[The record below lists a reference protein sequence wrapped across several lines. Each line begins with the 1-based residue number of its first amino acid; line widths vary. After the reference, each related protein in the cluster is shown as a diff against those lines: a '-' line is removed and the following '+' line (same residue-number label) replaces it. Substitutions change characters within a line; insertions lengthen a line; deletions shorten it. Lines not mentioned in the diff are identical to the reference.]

1 MKQLSTPKRIWI
13 PLLVGVSAVI
23 GATNASALSVSA
35 KPSKPAVQSIRASA
49 KSSKGTVDVSVTF
62 SIASTNVKSPILQ
75 TQVKVGT
82 KICTA
87 NRTATK
93 CTVKA
98 VVSGK
103 TYKVL
108 ARAKNRNGFGAWS
121 SGISFTTN
129 SRLTW
134 TRTVTTKPSVVTT
147 APTTV
152 TTTPSTATTTPSTAT
167 TSPSTAT
174 TTPITTPTTT
184 LPVLRTDLSKAS
196 VLGIS
201 TVKLTKVGG
210 ISSSGVQ
217 STRVRKYAV
226 GDVIFKT
233 SGIVAYAQADTSS
246 QSGSKLLAVSTSGA
260 VSDAIS
266 SGTAVVR
273 DFYSAPNGN
282 VYIVF
287 ESKVALT
294 TGGVT
299 CLLAVVDVST
309 GVPTCV
315 DSTLD
320 SIVWGLGWNAGWGNS
335 PIQLD
340 SSGAVYYAGQAGS
353 SAVLRKAKDGVI
365 TDLINDNVTLQD
377 FIVLSDG
384 TVLVVGATTSSQVR
398 WLRRI
403 STAGGLKNLAIG
415 SVHSLWKF
423 ADGKVYAGLW
433 GDPNFGSKRYSTDL
447 DALED
452 KYWISGNTNG
462 VSRDSYFQL
471 DTQDSIVDCNSANSS
486 RNTSF
491 CGWYGTIVYPVFNIL
506 GQKTFGVAGASG
518 QNRQLWEYY
527 PTVEKTNVTAISNVT
542 LAQQVITMMILAGT
556 SSTGSNILSLY
567 DTSSKQETVVMDG
580 SNEIEIYSMSY
591 SQKKN
596 SIMFSGLRFSDNKYV
611 VGEVSLG

>member
-1 MKQLSTPKRIWI
+1 
-13 PLLVGVSAVI
+13 
-23 GATNASALSVSA
+23 
-35 KPSKPAVQSIRASA
+35 
-49 KSSKGTVDVSVTF
+49 
-62 SIASTNVKSPILQ
+62 
-75 TQVKVGT
+75 
-82 KICTA
+82 
-87 NRTATK
+87 
-93 CTVKA
+93 VKA
-98 VVSGK
+98 VAAGK

-108 ARAKNRNGFGAWS
+108 VRAKNRNGFGAWS
-121 SGISFTTN
+121 SGIAFEAKSGSTWSKVGN
-129 SRLTW
+129 S
-134 TRTVTTKPSVVTT
+134 
-147 APTTV
+147 
-152 TTTPSTATTTPSTAT
+152 TPSTVATTPT
-167 TSPSTAT
+167 
-174 TTPITTPTTT
+174 IVGTTPTTVAT
-184 LPVLRTDLSKAS
+184 GPASRTDLSKAN

-226 GDVIFKT
+226 GDVVFNT

-246 QSGSKLLAVSTSGA
+246 QSGSKLLAVSTTGA

-266 SGTAVVR
+266 SGTAVVK

-294 TGGVT
+294 TGGTT

-320 SIVWGLGWNAGWGNS
+320 SIKWGLGWNSGWGNS

-353 SAVLRKAKDGVI
+353 STVLRKAKGGVI
-365 TDLINDNVTLQD
+365 TDLINDNVALQD
-377 FIVLSDG
+377 FIALSDG
-384 TVLVVGATTSSQVR
+384 TVLVVGVTTSSQVR

-403 STAGGLKNLAIG
+403 SAAGGLKNLAIG
-415 SVHSLWKF
+415 TVHSLWKF

-433 GDPNFGSKRYSTDL
+433 SDPNFGSKRYSTDL
-447 DALED
+447 DALEE

-462 VSRDSYFQL
+462 VSRDAYFKL
-471 DTQDSIVDCNSANSS
+471 DPLDSIFGCNSANSS
-486 RNTSF
+486 NNNSF
-491 CGWYGTIVYPVFNIL
+491 CGWYGTVVNPVFNIL
-506 GQKTFGVAGASG
+506 NQNTFGVTGSTG
-518 QNRQLWEYY
+518 QVRQLWQYY
-527 PTVEKTNVTAISNVT
+527 PTVEKTNVTAISSVT
-542 LAQQVITMMILAGT
+542 LAQQFTTTLILSGT

-580 SNEIEIYSMSY
+580 SNEVEIYSMSY

-596 SIMFSGLRFSDNKYV
+596 AIMFSGLRFSDNKYV

>member
-1 MKQLSTPKRIWI
+1 MIVDRKSMKQLSTPRKIWI
-13 PLLVGVSAVI
+13 PLLIAASAVI
-23 GATNASALSVSA
+23 GATNASALSVKA
-35 KPSKPAVQSIRASA
+35 KPSKPSITVISA
-49 KSSKGTVDVSVTF
+49 KVRSGKIDVTVEF
-62 SIASTNVKSPILQ
+62 NLASTNRAAPILS

-82 KICTA
+82 LS
-87 NRTATK
+87 
-93 CTVKA
+93 CTVASRVK
-98 VVSGK
+98 SCK
-103 TYKVL
+103 FKNLKSMRYQVL
-108 ARAKNRNGFGAWS
+108 ARAKNKNGWGSWS
-121 SGISFTTN
+121 S
-129 SRLTW
+129 
-134 TRTVTTKPSVVTT
+134 SVAFSATDGRIWRRDSKVLI
-147 APTTV
+147 PGQ
-152 TTTPSTATTTPSTAT
+152 TTPGVATTTPGV
-167 TSPSTAT
+167 AT
-174 TTPITTPTTT
+174 TTPKAVSPG
-184 LPVLRTDLSKAS
+184 PASRTDLSKAN

-217 STRVRKYAV
+217 STGVRKYAV
-226 GDVIFKT
+226 GDVVFNT

-246 QSGSKLLAVSTSGA
+246 QSGSKLLAVSSTGV

-266 SGTAVVR
+266 SGTAVVK

-294 TGGVT
+294 TGGTT

-320 SIVWGLGWNAGWGNS
+320 SVKWGLGNNGDGNS
-335 PIQLD
+335 PIQID
-340 SSGAVYYAGQAGS
+340 SSGAVYYAGQVS
-353 SAVLRKAKDGVI
+353 STSVLRKAKNGVI

-384 TVLVVGATTSSQVR
+384 TVLVVGVTTSSQVR

-403 STAGGLKNLAIG
+403 SVTGGLKNLAIG
-415 SVHSLWKF
+415 TIQSFWKF

-433 GDPNFGSKRYSTDL
+433 SDPNFGWKRYSTDL
-447 DALED
+447 DALEE

-462 VSRDSYFQL
+462 VSRDAYFKL
-471 DTQDSIVDCNSANSS
+471 DPLDSIFGCNSANSS
-486 RNTSF
+486 NNNSF
-491 CGWYGTIVYPVFNIL
+491 CGWYGTIVNPVFNIL
-506 GQKTFGVAGASG
+506 GQKTFGVAGSAG
-518 QNRQLWEYY
+518 QARQLWQYY
-527 PTVEKTNVTAISNVT
+527 PTVEKTNVTAISNLT
-542 LAQQVITMMILAGT
+542 LAQQFTTTLILSGT

-580 SNEIEIYSMSY
+580 SNEVEIYSMSY

-596 SIMFSGLRFSDNKYV
+596 VIMFSGLRFSDNKYV